1 MKLITLLFISL
12 LGYTNPSTISSD
24 PPSVLVESNVESN
37 ELSKG
42 AEIRLRKDIS
52 KFALKFKGK
61 SYGYGANGPNK
72 FDCSGYTSFI
82 YHHFN
87 VRLDR
92 SSNLQS
98 KQGKQKRISQLKP
111 ADLVFFGTQT
121 RIQHVGIVLEANKGR
136 LVMIHC
142 SSSRGVVIED
152 VYQSVYWK
160 DRILF
165 GKDVINN

>member
-12 LGYTNPSTISSD
+12 LGYSNPSLISSD
-24 PPSVLVESNVESN
+24 PPGVLFETN
-37 ELSKG
+37 ELTKE
-42 AEIRLRKDIS
+42 AETRLRKDIS

-61 SYGYGANGPNK
+61 SYRYGGTGPNK

-92 SSNLQS
+92 SSDLQA

-111 ADLVFFGTQT
+111 ADLVFFGNQT
-121 RIQHVGIVLEANKGR
+121 RIQHVGIVLEADRGK

-142 SSSRGVVIED
+142 SSSRGVIIED
-152 VYQSVYWK
+152 VYQSEYWK
-160 DRILF
+160 DKILF